1 MVKETKFYDLLD
13 VSPDA
18 SESDLKMAYRRKAL
32 RTRPDRGGDPELFKE
47 VKHAY
52 EILSDPEKRSV
63 YDAKGVAGLN
73 EPSTGGM
80 DPQDLFSQLLGGGLF
95 GDGDLYKGKTS
106 KLTLTRSVICF
117 KCDGNGGAKTCTNCS
132 GRGGIIEV
140 HQTGPILQQS
150 QHACKECSGTGEIIS
165 EKDKCKTCNG
175 KKVVS
180 EKKILELHI
189 DKGMKGGQQITFR
202 GESDRAPG
210 FDPGDVIITIEEK
223 PHERLKRKR
232 IDLFVDQEI
241 DLLTALGG
249 GQFSI
254 KHLDDRALIVNVSPG
269 EVIKNGDVKV
279 IDGQGMPSQRYQEP
293 AALFINFKVI
303 FPDHVDRKTIP
314 YLEKALPPRKPVEK
328 FAKNIL
334 LEEVEMS
341 EADSPQHERAENF
354 DQMELEDEAEPRV
367 ERTQQ

>member
-18 SESDLKMAYRRKAL
+18 SESDLKIAYRRKAL

-80 DPQDLFSQLLGGGLF
+80 DPQDPFSQLLGRGGLF
-95 GDGDLYKGKTS
+95 GSGGPSREPQVRKTKDLLHRVNVTLEDLYKGKTS

-117 KCDGNGGAKTCTNCS
+117 ECDGN
-132 GRGGIIEV
+132 
-140 HQTGPILQQS
+140 
-150 QHACKECSGTGEIIS
+150 ECSGTGEIIS
-165 EKDKCKTCNG
+165 EKDKSKTCNG

-180 EKKILELHI
+180 EKKRLELHI

-223 PHERLKRKR
+223 PHERFKRKR
-232 IDLFVDQEI
+232 TDLFVDQEI

-254 KHLDDRALIVNVSPG
+254 KHLDNRALIVNVSPG
-269 EVIKNGDVKV
+269 EAIKNGDVKV

-293 AALFINFKVI
+293 GALFINFKVI

-367 ERTQQ
+367 ECTLQ